1 MGDNVHSTV
10 TAVSMENFALYIE
23 GQRCPF
29 TTIQR
34 HRGSRG
40 DLPNLTVM
48 IPAVELTL
56 ADDRIFS
63 PKDIKPRAKVVLL
76 MRDPTPGITP
86 AMVVLFEGEL
96 TNPGFVRTPDQKNYQ
111 FMVRHVLSNLDG
123 LTLTALDPA
132 SYLEEE
138 ISGRTAENDN
148 LAPVLSGT
156 IFEKLSPKEIAAKT
170 GKQPMTALDIYDFV
184 KGSLQVFLA
193 EAQNSVTKEA
203 WPIKATV
210 AYGLADRLFSKDKDT
225 TVHMKWD
232 TIYYLIMQ
240 YTFIELLPKVGG
252 SRVSYL
258 QMINL
263 MSQLFLHDVTI
274 AADPPDYHNS
284 LVLKPD
290 NVFQPPPE
298 CNIIFPIMLTSL
310 PYFEPWDQKPTR
322 LTQITQP
329 STGLNSKILREF
341 MRTVSPPVLR
351 DKFKAYQL
359 DKTKPADLTTDEEK
373 IRGIVESYNEVPA
386 FLSAAISLIYNND
399 PSTNTGT
406 TGNTYAI
413 GAASNTGGTTPT
425 TTSIGITEDFIV
437 DKTAYEK
444 VFAKKAMHEYL
455 MNIETYTN
463 WDATTPGEGKDYKT
477 GGAKAIN
484 PSLPKM
490 RPLRIYIIKDSF
502 KIAEKKSNYI
512 ISTEGGV
519 ATLKV
524 NKGRYFH
531 IFQEAHHVLPL
542 AVRFNIDK
550 IAYGAIRFKESPF
563 ITPLM
568 KTEFPEI
575 GTKALANK
583 IGEPNADLTATY
595 ALEQGC
601 ISGYSHTAIA
611 IYMDA
616 QPQSVELAGKLVAI
630 ITEMCE
636 MKLATGQGGAIKAV
650 YDELGD
656 KIPAG
661 GKIEPAYEEMV
672 NKVVAK
678 AVEFKPKLIEETTRR
693 FDAAFA
699 KKEAKPVVDLTKITK
714 NAEKLTPKPPPVTNQ
729 TNYAIERSVRLKPG
743 VEPEE
748 IAKKSIEVLK
758 KSDKHSS
765 PDTAIDD
772 IPGQYGAFSE
782 RTQLSIDRVLKLLL
796 DTKPYIKTTY
806 HDIRAMLCYLLTRS
820 NGNSLITTSD
830 AAYMDILGK
839 YEKVLVSFRKKI
851 DASIA
856 KGGVMRS
863 FFSFDKND
871 AMRPHVN
878 FVVLLGMLVGALQL
892 SDKPL
897 DTILKIVADSLK
909 EDPENLSKMIVKL
922 RDTFGGDGS
931 TIIPLFTLFV
941 EYYDNLYKPAAE
953 AKKATEAAKKEK
965 LSTLTDLADFLGTT
979 LPHNAFITGGKDPE
993 AKSDTEEAKA
1003 KAEPNETIEKR
1014 KLRYADL
1021 NARYIEPICDYTF
1034 YKLRY
1039 ESSTVTLQSEF
1050 NPYIAPGYSGMIL
1063 DTLERG
1069 FRPTHL
1075 RCFIISADDVITPE
1089 SVTTQITCGYVR
1101 RADESS
1107 LDEMVYHTGKVDKAG
1122 NPIAL
1127 GAIDAVESIPMTD
1140 GVAGSGKSGVP
1151 FFTGEWGNDWDNVK
1165 NVWQL
1170 DKTYQKVLGCNMWEQ
1185 AKQNTDEIV
1194 GFTISEIPD
1203 YTKALKHN
1211 YRKIQSI
1218 QFTNVPSS
1226 VKAVYG
1232 AYYKASPSLVFA
1244 PWNNF
1249 DFPETIDMATGNAE
1263 ATKPADLAKEKAKNV
1278 EDRSKIVWDKYV
1290 ANYIQKVRLTVRSR
1304 TASQG

>member
-1 MGDNVHSTV
+1 
-10 TAVSMENFALYIE
+10 
-23 GQRCPF
+23 
-29 TTIQR
+29 
-34 HRGSRG
+34 
-40 DLPNLTVM
+40 M
-48 IPAVELTL
+48 IPAVEVEL
-56 ADDRIFS
+56 ADNRIFS

-76 MRDPTPGITP
+76 MRDPTPAVTP
-86 AMVVLFEGEL
+86 AIVVLFEGEL

-138 ISGRTAENDN
+138 ISGRTAENEN

-184 KGSLQVFLA
+184 KGSLQVFLE
-193 EAQNSVTKEA
+193 EAQKSVTKEA

-225 TVHMKWD
+225 AVHMKWD

-351 DKFKAYQL
+351 EKFKAYQL

-413 GAASNTGGTTPT
+413 GVASNTGGTTPT
-425 TTSIGITEDFIV
+425 STSIGITEDFIV

-444 VFAKKAMHEYL
+444 VFAKKCMHEYL

-463 WDATTPGEGKDYKT
+463 WDATKPGEGEYKT
-477 GGAKAIN
+477 GSAVSIN
-484 PSLPKM
+484 PNVPKM

-502 KIAEKKSNYI
+502 KFAERNANYV
-512 ISTEGGV
+512 ISTQNGE
-519 ATLKV
+519 ATLTVKR
-524 NKGRYFH
+524 GRHFH
-531 IFQEAHHVLPL
+531 IFEEAYHVLPL

-550 IAYGAIRFKESPF
+550 TVYAAGPPVKSAMILPF
-563 ITPLM
+563 IG
-568 KTEFPEI
+568 KEFPEV
-575 GTKALANK
+575 GTKALFNNVAK
-583 IGEPNADLTATY
+583 ADADLSATY
-595 ALEQGC
+595 TLEQGC

-611 IYMDA
+611 IYMDS
-616 QPQSVELAGKLVAI
+616 QTESIELAAKLVAI

-636 MKLATGQGGAIKAV
+636 MKLATGQGGAIKGV

-661 GKIEPAYEEMV
+661 GRVQTAYEEMV

-678 AVEFKPKLIEETTRR
+678 AVEFKPKLIEETNKR
-693 FDAAFA
+693 FTAAFA
-699 KKEAKPVVDLTKITK
+699 VKEKKVVDQSKITK
-714 NAEKLTPKPPPVTNQ
+714 AAKDLTPKKTDTKQ
-729 TNYAIERSVRLKPG
+729 TEYSIERSVKLKPG
-743 VEPEE
+743 AEPDEV
-748 IAKKSIEVLK
+748 AKRSIEVLK
-758 KSDKHSS
+758 KSDKSSS
-765 PDTAIDD
+765 PDTVIDD
-772 IPGQYGAFSE
+772 IPGQYGAFSNP
-782 RTQLSIDRVLKLLL
+782 TQLAMDAVLKTLV
-796 DTKPYIKTTY
+796 DTAPPLKTTY
-806 HDIRAMLCYLLTRS
+806 HDIRAMLSYLFTRS
-820 NGNSLITTSD
+820 DGRSLIASANLTYID
-830 AAYMDILGK
+830 LIGR
-839 YEKVLVSFRKKI
+839 YEKLMKSFKKKI
-851 DASIA
+851 DAAIK
-856 KGGVMRS
+856 KGGALSS
-863 FFSFDKND
+863 FFSLGEND
-871 AMRPHVN
+871 AARPHMN
-878 FVVLLGMLVGALQL
+878 FVILLGMLVAAIRLN
-892 SDKPL
+892 DKDL
-897 DTILKIVADSLK
+897 DAILKIVADSLK
-909 EDPENLSKMIVKL
+909 TDPETPAKIIVNLKKA
-922 RDTFGGDGS
+922 FGGDGS
-931 TIIPLFTLFV
+931 NIISLFTLFV
-941 EYYDNLYKPAAE
+941 DYYDGLYKPAKD
-953 AKKATEAAKKEK
+953 AKKAIDAAKKANR
-965 LSTLTDLADFLGTT
+965 STLRDLADFLSTT
-979 LPHNAFITGGKDPE
+979 LASDALTTGGKDPE
-993 AKSDTEEAKA
+993 ATSESQDAKT

-1014 KLRYADL
+1014 KLRYKDL

-1127 GAIDAVESIPMTD
+1127 GPIDAVGSIPMTD
-1140 GVAGSGKSGVP
+1140 GVAGSGKSGIP
-1151 FFTGEWGNDWDNVK
+1151 FFTGEWDNEWDNVN

-1185 AKQNTDEIV
+1185 AKQESADIL
-1194 GFTISEIPD
+1194 GFTIADLPD
-1203 YTKALKHN
+1203 YRGALELN
-1211 YRKIQSI
+1211 YRKIQAI
-1218 QFTNVPSS
+1218 QYTNVPSS
-1226 VKAVYG
+1226 VRGIYG
-1232 AYYKASPSLVFA
+1232 AYYQQAPSLVFA

-1249 DFPETIDMATGNAE
+1249 DFPETIDMTTGNAE
-1263 ATKPADLAKEKAKNV
+1263 ATPPADLAKEKAKKV
-1278 EDRSKIVWDKYV
+1278 EDRSKIEWDKYI
-1290 ANYIQKVRLTVRSR
+1290 ANYIQKVRYIVRSR